1 MIESNKPNR
10 KIMKTLSL
18 RTFISKKA
26 IHLAALFL
34 LLAANRS
41 IGAAWQGCD
50 DFSSGISWANW
61 PTQTMS
67 QGQLAVVGAN
77 GHVSF
82 LLPISTPAE
91 QNAHIIWHGT
101 PTAAE
106 DWMVQIKGHNSVHQP
121 TTGYGNLQFA
131 VLDTSSLSSVP
142 RGYRVARRRGD
153 DDSVNV
159 VQWLSSGG
167 GPTRTTVPCTTV
179 DLLLRLV
186 YHSASQQIEA
196 WYDPTASGLGW
207 TRLDTISL
215 AEFSSSMTASSTFT
229 FAILCNTE
237 GYSPIPEGEIWAD
250 DFCATSTP
258 PPLLVASAQRSA
270 GSQVLHLTWTNN
282 GSMCLL
288 ENAAALTG
296 GWNTVS
302 TPWITNAGWVS
313 TFVTNSSLTQ
323 FYRLRAN

>member
-1 MIESNKPNR
+1 
-10 KIMKTLSL
+10 MKTLNL
-18 RTFISKKA
+18 RTCISQKA

-50 DFSSGISWANW
+50 DFSSGISTANW
-61 PTQTMS
+61 PVQTTS
-67 QGQLAVVGAN
+67 QGQLVVVGAN

-91 QNAHIIWHGT
+91 QNAYIIWHGT

-121 TTGYGNLQFA
+121 TTGYGQLQFA
-131 VLDTSSLSSVP
+131 ALDTASLTSVP
-142 RGYRVARRRGD
+142 RGYRLSRHRGD
-153 DDSVNV
+153 DDSIKVA
-159 VQWLSSGG
+159 QWPWSGFDRASVAA
-167 GPTRTTVPCTTV
+167 TAV
-179 DLLLRLV
+179 DCVLRLV
-186 YHSASQQIEA
+186 YHSASQRIEA
-196 WYDPTASGLGW
+196 WYYESSPGW

-215 AEFSSSMTASSTFT
+215 ADFSPSMTASSTFT
-229 FAILCNTE
+229 FAVLCNPE

-258 PPLLVASAQRSA
+258 PPLRVANAQRSA
-270 GSQVLHLTWTNN
+270 GAEVLHLTWTNN

-288 ENAAALTG
+288 ESVGALTG
-296 GWNTVS
+296 GWSTVS
-302 TPWITNAGWVS
+302 TPWTTNAGWVS
-313 TFVTNSSLTQ
+313 TAVTNPSPAQ